1 MLYCRYNPLNWTVR
15 ALTAVIL
22 ATACAIVYGTADF
35 FGGLAT
41 RRSRVFSVVALSQL
55 AGLALILALLPL
67 LPGRLTDQALL
78 WGVASGIAG
87 AAGLVLFYR
96 ALATGVMSVVAPT
109 TAVTSAA
116 LPVMYGLATGERPQP
131 MALAGV
137 VLALGSVLLV
147 SQDRSGKRSGSIGSV
162 LIALAAGAGFGGF
175 FILLALAP
183 DDGGLWPLVGARL
196 SSVTLVVLLAVAA
209 RRTLKPGGGS
219 LHIIVAAGVLDMVA
233 NVLYLLAKQEGLLS
247 LVAVL
252 VSLYPASTLLLA
264 RQVLGERLHAI
275 QVAGVACALGAVA
288 LIAVA

>member
-1 MLYCRYNPLNWTVR
+1 M
-15 ALTAVIL
+15 TAVIL

-41 RRSRVFSVVALSQL
+41 RRSKVFSVVALSQL
-55 AGLALILALLPL
+55 AGLVLIVVLLPL
-67 LPGRLTDQALL
+67 LPGQFSDRALL
-78 WGVASGIAG
+78 WGLASGVAG

-116 LPVMYGLATGERPQP
+116 LPVVYGLATGERPQP
-131 MALAGV
+131 MALVGI

-147 SQDRSGKRSGSIGSV
+147 SQDRSAKKSGSMGAV

-175 FILLALAP
+175 FILLAEAP
-183 DDGGLWPLVGARL
+183 DGAGLWPLLGARL
-196 SSVTLVVLLAVAA
+196 SSVTLVVLLALAL

-219 LHIIVAAGVLDMVA
+219 LRIIVAAGVLDMAA
-233 NVLYLLAKQEGLLS
+233 NVLYLMAKQEGLLS